1 MGIDRVNIHRQNQ
14 VYTIQPAKENNKMDY
29 YFLDKVSWEHSQ
41 ALYHAAAYLQKE
53 ALFILRP
60 ATPYVCIGFHQ
71 DAEQEI
77 DLEFA
82 AKNNIPVFRREV
94 GGGAVYLDS
103 GQLFYQ
109 LILHKDRPGVPENK
123 AELYRKFLT
132 PVVETYREF
141 GVAAEYKP
149 VNDIIAHGRKVS
161 GNGAA
166 EINDMVVIVGNFI
179 LDFNYEMM
187 SKSLRVPD
195 EKFRDKVFKTLQDNL
210 GTMLRETG
218 SMPDT
223 RQLGDALVRRYET
236 ILGPMPLKTEP
247 DADLVAKADELQRE
261 RYTDEWLF
269 ANDRR
274 RPNARQVK
282 IRDGV
287 YVIQNMLKTPGGLVR
302 VTAVNEDGHL
312 HDVHISG
319 DFFFYPAENLPALEK
334 SLEGVSVDPK
344 AVSQTIEQFYA
355 RKSIESPGVQPQ
367 DFAKVLIPIGE

>member
-1 MGIDRVNIHRQNQ
+1 
-14 VYTIQPAKENNKMDY
+14 MDY

-41 ALYHAAAYLQKE
+41 ALYHAAAYLGRE

-77 DLEFA
+77 DLDFA

-94 GGGAVYLDS
+94 GGGAVYLDG

-109 LILHKDRPGVPENK
+109 LVIRKDHPEMPEDK
-123 AELYRKFLT
+123 DAIYRKFLM
-132 PVVETYREF
+132 PVVDTYREF
-141 GVAAEYKP
+141 GVDAEYKP
-149 VNDIIAHGRKVS
+149 INDIVANGRKVS

-166 EINDMVVIVGNFI
+166 EINDMIIIVGNFI

-187 SKSLRVPD
+187 SKCLRVPD

-210 GTMLRETG
+210 STMLRETG

-223 RQLGDALVRRYET
+223 RQLGDALVKRYEP
-236 ILGPMPLKTEP
+236 ILGKMTLKTEP
-247 DADLVAKADELQRE
+247 DADLLAKAEELQAE

-274 RPNARQVK
+274 RPDARQVK
-282 IRDGV
+282 IREGV
-287 YVIQNMLKTPGGLVR
+287 YVIQNMLKVPGGLIR
-302 VTAVNEDGHL
+302 VTAVNEDGVL
-312 HDVHISG
+312 RDVHLSG
-319 DFFFYPAENLPALEK
+319 DFFFYPAENLPKLESALSGIPAQSEAITQ
-334 SLEGVSVDPK
+334 
-344 AVSQTIEQFYA
+344 AVAAFYA
-355 RKSIESPGVQPQ
+355 SNTVETPGVQPA
-367 DFAKVLIPIGE
+367 DFARVLIPA